1 MAGYRWLA
9 LAGLLLFVLSLLM
22 PAIDGSGFPA
32 FSGWDVLQQG
42 ASAWRQGV
50 VAWYANPLFLVAL
63 ILCWIPRFK
72 LALVAAVAGLLL
84 ALSSFSAGM
93 MAENAGQSVPAFSF
107 AIGFYCWLLAFAVVI
122 LAAITGVFAGS
133 GGSRAH

>member
-1 MAGYRWLA
+1 MDANRWLV

-32 FSGWDVLQQG
+32 LSGMDVLEQG

-50 VAWYANPLFLVAL
+50 VAWYANPVLLVAL
-63 ILCWIPRFK
+63 ILCWIRRFK
-72 LALVAAVAGLLL
+72 IAFVAALVGLLL

-93 MAENAGQSVPAFSF
+93 MAENAGQAVPAFSF
-107 AIGFYCWLLAFAVVI
+107 AIGFYFWLCAFVAVILSAVV
-122 LAAITGVFAGS
+122 GVSKGV
-133 GGSRAH
+133 RQH

>member
-32 FSGWDVLQQG
+32 FSGWDVLEQG

-50 VAWYANPLFLVAL
+50 VAWYANPVFLAAL
-63 ILCWIPRFK
+63 VLCWVQRFK
-72 LALVAAVAGLLL
+72 IAIVGGSVGLLL

-93 MAENAGQSVPAFSF
+93 MAENAGQAVPAFSF
-107 AIGFYCWLLAFAVVI
+107 AIGFYFWLFSFVVVI
-122 LAAITGVFAGS
+122 LAAIAGVYREAGS
-133 GGSRAH
+133 GSRG